1 MFACHGN
8 PQSLTKSGV
17 LLLLL
22 LLLLLSVTSSTL

>member
-22 LLLLLSVTSSTL
+22 LLLLSVTSSTL